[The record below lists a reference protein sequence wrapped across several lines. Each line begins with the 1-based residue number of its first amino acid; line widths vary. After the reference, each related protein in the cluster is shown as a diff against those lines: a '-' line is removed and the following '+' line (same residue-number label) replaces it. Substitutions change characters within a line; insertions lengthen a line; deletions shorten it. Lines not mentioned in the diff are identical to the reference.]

1 MRIQPAGALAGLLP
15 LLACGPAAAV
25 EFSLLE
31 DELRGSFDTTLSYGQ
46 LWRVQGRDKDNDDV
60 NTNDG
65 NRNFNPGTVS
75 EVYKVTSDL
84 ELSYQNYGLFL
95 RGSAFYDS
103 RIMGRRTDYADND
116 QPPQPSQNF
125 PDNTRFTDGT
135 RDRAGRHAE
144 ILDAYVY
151 GNWQVGGLPLGA
163 RLGRQVFNWGEG
175 MFYRGG
181 VNTTNPINI
190 TQFRL
195 PGAEL
200 KEVLMPV
207 EALNFTLGLSDNL
220 SAEAFYQFNWKES
233 QIDPVGTY
241 FAETDLF
248 AAGGNTAYAA
258 APELGALNPLY
269 RSLSAL
275 GIGGLQGGPGVDASG
290 NLKVASIGSD
300 LNARDDGQFGLAL
313 RYVAEQLNNTEF
325 GFYFVNYHAKEPTI
339 HADLGAYPG
348 LDLAGLA
355 AAATPVVQQ
364 QVAAQLG
371 LTLAQLQGAIAA
383 NPNGPIA
390 QAVRGGVSQAV
401 GGMATLDVANQ
412 VRGRREY
419 IENIHMFGTSFNSN
433 FGKASL
439 FGELTYRP
447 NMPIGIASTSDL
459 LTDLLVQA
467 PAVAAGGMV
476 NIGGQHVRLGDEI
489 TNAERVKLFNFS
501 LGSLYDFGPRLG
513 FDGLSG
519 VLELASEH
527 IRGSDLRYTAFDG
540 SRRYYSSRANLGY
553 LAGFGDDTQ
562 ITRNAYGATL
572 MLVGTWND
580 LIGGVNVSPFAV
592 YKDDIKGNSHQTGN
606 FIEGRKAYSLGV
618 RAQYQNRLEAEL
630 QYTEFYGGGQSNA
643 MRDRDN
649 IGLNVK
655 YSF

>member
-1 MRIQPAGALAGLLP
+1 MRIQPARALAGLLP

-84 ELSYQNYGLFL
+84 GMSWHNYGLFL

-103 RIMGRRTDYADND
+103 RIMGQRTNYSDNNK
-116 QPPQPSQNF
+116 PPQPSQNF
-125 PDNTRFTDGT
+125 PDNDSFTADT
-135 RDRAGRHAE
+135 RDHAGRHAE

-151 GNWQVGGLPLGA
+151 GDWQVAGMPLGA

-181 VNTTNPINI
+181 VNTTNPINVA
-190 TQFRL
+190 QFRL

-233 QIDPVGTY
+233 RIDPVGTY

-248 AAGGNTAYAA
+248 ADGGNTAYAPV
-258 APELGALNPLY
+258 PELSALTPLY
-269 RSLSAL
+269 RSMSAL
-275 GIGGLQGGPGVDASG
+275 GVGGLQGGPGADASG

-300 LNARDDGQFGLAL
+300 INARDDGQFGLAL

-339 HADLGAYPG
+339 HADLGAYKG
-348 LDLAGLA
+348 LDMAGLA
-355 AAATPVVQQ
+355 AATTPVVQQ
-364 QVAAQLG
+364 QVAAQMG

-390 QAVRGGVSQAV
+390 QAVRGAVSQAV

-459 LTDLLVQA
+459 LTDLLIQA

-519 VLELASEH
+519 VAEVASEH

-540 SRRYYSSRANLGY
+540 SRRYYASRANLGY
-553 LAGFGDDTQ
+553 LAGFGDDAQ

-592 YKDDIKGNSHQTGN
+592 YKDDLKGNSHQTGN
-606 FIEGRKAYSLGV
+606 FIEGRKAYTLGV

-630 QYTEFYGGGQSNA
+630 QYTEFYGGGQTNA
-643 MRDRDN
+643 VRDRDN